1 MTLRALILFCLV
13 ACLPAKAQVLDD
25 YASPPSLHSRAY
37 LLVDLLSGAVLAE
50 KNADER
56 IEPASLTKLMTAY
69 VVFEALDQKRL
80 SIDQQ
85 VLVSE
90 AAWRAPGSR
99 MFLEPDTKVS
109 VEELLKG
116 LIVQSGNDAAI
127 VLADAVAGSEQ
138 QFVEMMNLEAQ
149 RLNLSNTNFTNVTGL
164 PAAQHYSSARD
175 LVTLAS
181 LIISRFP
188 EYFPLYGQREFT
200 YNNITQYNRNK
211 LLGRDPYV
219 DGMKTGFTESAGFC
233 LLATAK
239 RDERRLMSVVID
251 AGSDNG
257 RTSESQRL
265 LNFGFEQFETRKL
278 YSKGEAVHELP
289 VWKGGTD
296 ELPAGFAQDFYVTVP
311 TGQWHRLDAK
321 LESMQP
327 LFAPVRQGQSVGMLR
342 LIYDGKPYGEF
353 PVVALQSVKVANVL
367 VRAWHSLMLLLN

>member
-1 MTLRALILFCLV
+1 MTLRALILFFLV
-13 ACLPAKAQVLDD
+13 ACLPAQAQVFDD
-25 YASPPSLHSRAY
+25 YASLPRLHSRAY
-37 LLVDLLSGAVLAE
+37 LLVDLLSGTVLAE

-80 SIDQQ
+80 SLDQK
-85 VLVSE
+85 VTVSE
-90 AAWRAPGSR
+90 AAWHAPGSR
-99 MFLEPDTKVS
+99 MFLEPDTEVS
-109 VEELLKG
+109 VQDLLKG

-127 VLADAVAGSEQ
+127 VLAEAVAGSEK
-138 QFVEMMNLEAQ
+138 QFVKMMNRDAQ
-149 RLNLSNTNFTNVTGL
+149 ILNLSNTSFANATGL
-164 PAAQHYSSARD
+164 PAPQHYSSARD

-181 LIISRFP
+181 LIVSRFP

-200 YNNITQYNRNK
+200 YNNITQYNRNR
-211 LLGRDPYV
+211 LLGRDPHV

-233 LLATAK
+233 LLATAQ
-239 RDERRLMSVVID
+239 RDGRRLMSVVID

-289 VWKGGTD
+289 VWKGGSD
-296 ELPAGFAQDFYVTVP
+296 QLPAGFANDFYVTVP
-311 TGQWHRLDAK
+311 SGQWQLLDAK

-342 LIYDGKPYGEF
+342 LTFDGKAYGEY
-353 PVVALQSVKVANVL
+353 PVIALQSVKVANVL